1 MKYIKSF
8 SSITEKVESPIIEK
22 VESFI
27 SKPQMETMIK
37 KYQSLLSNNNVENK
51 SHLEYSLSKM
61 KRSLEKI
68 DKEIN
73 DLRTKIKEATKKIR
87 SFGDKNP
94 TKKDTLKT
102 DILNWKL
109 ELKKL
114 EGTRVNESLENDIFS
129 EKDIKNFCNLW
140 GQSNEEAAANLGF
153 DEKDPGFIELMMGHD
168 YIWVEKYNVWI
179 PDSNSF
185 YTEEDDEMIQYIKSN
200 Q

>member
-8 SSITEKVESPIIEK
+8 SSITEKVES
-22 VESFI
+22 FI
-27 SKPQMETMIK
+27 SKPQMELMIK
-37 KYQSLLSNNNVENK
+37 KYQSLLNNPNNIENRK
-51 SHLEYSLSKM
+51 HLEDSLNKM
-61 KRSLEKI
+61 KVSLDKI
-68 DKEIN
+68 DKEMN
-73 DLRTKIKEATKKIR
+73 SLRTKIKDATKKIR

-102 DILNWKL
+102 DILNWKF

-114 EGTRVNESLENDIFS
+114 EGNRVNESSDESIFF
-129 EKDIKNFCNLW
+129 EKDVKNFCNLW
-140 GQSNEEAAANLGF
+140 GQSDEEVADNLGF
-153 DEKDPGFIELMMGHD
+153 DEKDPGFSELMVGHD

>member
-8 SSITEKVESPIIEK
+8 LLITEK

-37 KYQSLLSNNNVENK
+37 KYQALLANPNNIENRN
-51 SHLEYSLSKM
+51 HLEDSLNKM
-61 KRSLEKI
+61 KLSLEKI
-68 DKEIN
+68 DREMNSLK
-73 DLRTKIKEATKKIR
+73 TKIKEATKKIR

-102 DILNWKL
+102 DILNWKF

-114 EGTRVNESLENDIFS
+114 EGNRVNESSDESGFS
-129 EKDIKNFCNLW
+129 EKDAKNFCNLW
-140 GQSNEEAAANLGF
+140 GQSDEEVATNLGF
-153 DEKDPGFIELMMGHD
+153 DEKDPGFSELMIGHD

-179 PDSNSF
+179 PENNSF
-185 YTEEDDEMIQYIKSN
+185 YTEEDDEMVQYIKSN